1 MEYGS
6 ENRDARRDCSGRNKA
21 FPVSRLPLI
30 IGVQTV
36 PDASF
41 AVGIYSWQTGELAQQ
56 QCCTKEA
63 GSSWLGYVMSDSEIF
78 HRQVLLLRLT
88 LKHRA
93 VHIEAFQSREAVV
106 STDWTLRTVLVNEE
120 TVN

>member
-1 MEYGS
+1 MLNSAIFAMLYLIRSFHQISAVCCQAPLQRRTSMEYGS

-63 GSSWLGYVMSDSEIF
+63 GSSWLGYVM
-78 HRQVLLLRLT
+78 
-88 LKHRA
+88 
-93 VHIEAFQSREAVV
+93 
-106 STDWTLRTVLVNEE
+106 
-120 TVN
+120 